1 MTRGNSWKPSTAP
14 PLIVAQWINMEHYF
28 STVDNEVYGS
38 GSKGLSNIVG
48 RVGVMSGASSD
59 LRLGLPVRLCWTG
72 RVPSRTGMA
81 PRGDR
86 GSKGAG
92 GSGDRHHPSLERLFH
107 NEWVSLVVCE
117 PNEATFI
124 IMTSCRA
131 GNRWR

>member
-1 MTRGNSWKPSTAP
+1 MTALP
-14 PLIVAQWINMEHYF
+14 IVAQWINMEHYF
-28 STVDNEVYGS
+28 DRRQRSLRQWQQ
-38 GSKGLSNIVG
+38 GLSQHRRAG
-48 RVGVMSGASSD
+48 RVMSGASSD
-59 LRLGLPVRLCWTG
+59 LRLGLPAQTVLDG
-72 RVPSRTGMA
+72 PSLSRTDAA

-86 GSKGAG
+86 GPRERVEAVIAT
-92 GSGDRHHPSLERLFH
+92 HPSLERLFH